1 MTNNNFPTSCAR
13 CMTSYLPKPVEYD
26 GMTFCCPECFIAYL
40 NEREGLGLGWVD
52 EIKEQLN
59 YAFDDI
65 EKSIKRDF
73 SEISSDFTKVS
84 DKLDDCI
91 LTLLSDRSK
100 KSTDKLR
107 EVADEL
113 AELIENINVETY
125 DKSVQAISDAID
137 DLDDLLKF

>member
-40 NEREGLGLGWVD
+40 NEREGLGWVD
-52 EIKEQLN
+52 EVKEQLN

-84 DKLDDCI
+84 EKLDGCI
-91 LTLLSDRSK
+91 SLLSDE
-100 KSTDKLR
+100 STAELR
-107 EVADEL
+107 DIADEL
-113 AELIENINVETY
+113 AELIDSINIESY
-125 DKSVQAISDAID
+125 SKSTESLSGAID
-137 DLDDLLKF
+137 DLDDLLEF

>member
-40 NEREGLGLGWVD
+40 NEREGLSWVD
-52 EIKEQLN
+52 EVKEQLN

-65 EKSIKRDF
+65 EESIKRDF

-84 DKLDDCI
+84 EKLDSCI
-91 LTLLSDRSK
+91 SLLSDE
-100 KSTDKLR
+100 STVELR
-107 EVADEL
+107 DIADEL
-113 AELIENINVETY
+113 AELIDSINIESY
-125 DKSVQAISDAID
+125 SKSTESLSGAID
-137 DLDDLLKF
+137 DLDDLLEL

>member
-40 NEREGLGLGWVD
+40 NEREGLGLGWTD

-65 EKSIKRDF
+65 EESIKRDF

-84 DKLDDCI
+84 EKLDSYI
-91 LTLLSDRSK
+91 SLLSDE
-100 KSTDKLR
+100 STAELR
-107 EVADEL
+107 DIADGL
-113 AELIENINVETY
+113 AELIDSINIESY
-125 DKSVQAISDAID
+125 SKSTESLSGAID
-137 DLDDLLKF
+137 DLDDLLEF

>member
-65 EKSIKRDF
+65 EESIKRDF

-84 DKLDDCI
+84 EKLDGYI
-91 LTLLSDRSK
+91 SLLSDE
-100 KSTDKLR
+100 STVELR
-107 EVADEL
+107 DIADEL
-113 AELIENINVETY
+113 AELIDSINIESY
-125 DKSVQAISDAID
+125 SKSTESLSGATD
-137 DLDDLLKF
+137 DLDDLLEF